1 MIKRGRREFI
11 VLLLEMF
18 VHITESVC
26 VYLLM
31 VMVRGAK
38 TVLLVSVTLFS
49 EIKLIPQLEKW
60 NNKVLCLLL
69 SLPPLPPSLSLPLL
83 TPHDPLST

>member
-1 MIKRGRREFI
+1 MIKRGRRGFT

-18 VHITESVC
+18 VHITERVC

-38 TVLLVSVTLFS
+38 TVLFVSVTLFS
-49 EIKLIPQLEKW
+49 EIKFIPQLKEW
-60 NNKVLCLLL
+60 NNKVLCLPPLSPPSSPL
-69 SLPPLPPSLSLPLL
+69 SLSPY
-83 TPHDPLST
+83 ST